1 MRGDPYTHRSG
12 FYAFIGYAVWALPA
26 FAFDAVTLAG
36 IFLGALAVGVFGLVR
51 ALVRPS
57 VRVEVAEARKRME
70 EGQRGER

>member
-1 MRGDPYTHRSG
+1 MRPDRFHARSW
-12 FYAFIGYAVWALPA
+12 FSAFVGYWVWAIPA
-26 FAFDAVTLAG
+26 FVFDAVTLAA
-36 IFLGALAVGVFGLVR
+36 IFLGALAVGAFGLVR